1 MIKKSVFEDE
11 LIAGMQHELQAHEK
25 KQGIKNLVKA
35 ADYLHSA
42 LDILEES
49 GLTAQAEEVLKIL
62 SKIAEDN
69 QEAHLGPHQH
79 KKPKNPLKIHDP
91 HTKGLTPEKQVKNL
105 LHHGTPFNMADD
117 GKADDLLNLDID
129 DQALEITEGPSDH
142 KDFEDED

>member
-11 LIAGMQHELQAHEK
+11 LIAGMQRELQAHEK
-25 KQGIKNLVKA
+25 KQGMENLVKA

-42 LDILEES
+42 LEILEES
-49 GLTAQAEEVLKIL
+49 GLTTQADEVLKIL

-69 QEAHLGPHQH
+69 QDAQH
-79 KKPKNPLKIHDP
+79 KRPKNPLKVHDP
-91 HTKGLTPEKQVKNL
+91 HTKGLTPDKQVKNL
-105 LHHGTPFNMADD
+105 LNHGTPFNMADD

-129 DQALEITEGPSDH
+129 DKALEVTEAPSSQ